1 MATGGLDAL
10 ADGYYYRQTFMVYFA
25 AEQFLHLPY
34 VLGQGIDGV
43 HMVGIGSQTEAYL
56 AQFSSA
62 LTILAAGHA
71 GGEIVGNDNGYRT
84 VFVDGVEQT
93 CHSAVCECGVAYDGH
108 RRVLAGV
115 GGTLCHGD

>member
-56 AQFSSA
+56 AQFP
-62 LTILAAGHA
+62 
-71 GGEIVGNDNGYRT
+71 VP
-84 VFVDGVEQT
+84 
-93 CHSAVCECGVAYDGH
+93 
-108 RRVLAGV
+108 
-115 GGTLCHGD
+115 